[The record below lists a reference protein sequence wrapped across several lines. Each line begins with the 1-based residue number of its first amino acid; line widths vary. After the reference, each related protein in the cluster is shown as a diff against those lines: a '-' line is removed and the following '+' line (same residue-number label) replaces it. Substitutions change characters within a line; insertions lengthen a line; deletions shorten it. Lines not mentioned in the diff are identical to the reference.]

1 VATWFG
7 ANLLTVVIHATMK
20 ECNKTHSLPL
30 RSFLKM
36 TLEQLEMIAPSSASQ
51 NSVTLPPQAA
61 ATEYGENNVK
71 PPVDYDVVV
80 VGGGLVGATL
90 ACALKDSGL
99 QVALLEAKPQSDA
112 VARGQAY
119 HINLLSSR
127 IFEGLGIWEEMRP
140 GVNPIAQI
148 RLSDADYAPAVQ
160 FVPQDLG
167 TPVLGYVA
175 EHRVLLEALQDAV
188 SQCTNV
194 TSLCPAALV
203 NTITEADGVT
213 LEVLQAGATHQLR
226 TRLLV
231 AADGSRSSLR
241 QHAGIRTHGWQY
253 WQACVVAFIKP
264 EKAHNNIAY
273 ERFQTDGP
281 FAILPLPNNLCRI
294 VWTAPKAEAE
304 AIMALDDEH
313 FLEKLKQ
320 RYGEQMGDL
329 SLVGDRSMFPV
340 QLMQSDRYVLPRLA
354 LIGDAAHCCHPV
366 GGQGVNL
373 GIRDAAAL
381 AQILQTAHQQGQDIG
396 ALQVLQSYER
406 WRKLENLLVLGFTDV
421 LNRLFS
427 NNILPLVVLR
437 RLGLW
442 TLRSLHPVKRIAL
455 GLMTGLSGRAPKV
468 AQRAG

>member
-1 VATWFG
+1 
-7 ANLLTVVIHATMK
+7 
-20 ECNKTHSLPL
+20 
-30 RSFLKM
+30 M
-36 TLEQLEMIAPSSASQ
+36 TLEQLDAIVPPNTLQAS
-51 NSVTLPPQAA
+51 AA
-61 ATEYGENNVK
+61 ASLEPTLK
-71 PPVDYDVVV
+71 RVDYDVVI
-80 VGGGLVGATL
+80 VGGGLVGMTL
-90 ACALKDSGL
+90 ACALKHSGL

-119 HINLLSSR
+119 HINLSSSR
-127 IFEGLGIWEEMRP
+127 IFDGMGVWRHMRP

-148 RLSDADYAPAVQ
+148 RLSDAGDPEAVQ

-167 TPVLGYVA
+167 TDVLGYVA
-175 EHRVLLEALQDAV
+175 EHRVLLEALRTAV
-188 SQCTNV
+188 SECANV
-194 TSLCPAALV
+194 TYVCPAALV
-203 NTITEADGVT
+203 HTSTETDGVT

-241 QHAGIRTHGWQY
+241 QQARIRTRGWQY

-264 EKAHNNIAY
+264 EEPHHNIAY

-304 AIMALDDEH
+304 ALMALDDEH
-313 FLEKLKQ
+313 FLRELKQ
-320 RYGEQMGDL
+320 RYGDQMGTL
-329 SLVGDRSMFPV
+329 SLVGERYVFPV

-396 ALQVLQSYER
+396 ALQVLRPYER
-406 WRKLENLLVLGFTDV
+406 WRKRENLLVLGFTDV
-421 LNRLFS
+421 LNRMFS
-427 NNILPLVVLR
+427 NRVLPLVVLR

-442 TLRSLHPVKRIAL
+442 TLRSLRPAKRIAL
-455 GLMTGLSGRAPKV
+455 TLMTGLSGRVPTI
-468 AQRAG
+468 AQRPGKEARD